1 MKNIFK
7 YFNITY
13 LALFL
18 IIIWDPLRTYILPEK
33 GSGYI
38 VLLFV
43 LLSLT
48 KEIFNKSILRNA
60 IKAPYIFWLIW
71 IIYALVNTFYINSY
85 MAELAPAT
93 FTFSM
98 FLPLF
103 VLLVIANER
112 YDILE
117 LTNLFIWAF
126 FFRIMLSLIFDSFDV
141 VRDIVAR
148 FGEAFNANNIAF
160 GALFLIVC
168 IGFKKYLTKKINII
182 NYIQIVLAL
191 YTIVLTASRKVAI
204 ALAIMII
211 GLIYVERS
219 SEMIKRYVKYMIFA
233 LIASFGFIYTLNYT
247 ALGQRLIDV
256 YYRTLY
262 ASQLETMFD
271 NRLGQYLLGID
282 LFKMYPINGIGLNN
296 FKYVGNSP
304 VVAHSEYIVQF
315 AECGLIGVFIWLLFY
330 GTIIRRLFE
339 TRTISIAHQK
349 ISEYFLFFILAM
361 FFLMTGAWVYNMAM
375 YWVVLGLLIKFT
387 EESRYF
393 FSETP
398 RGKPQ
403 RIFNNKE
410 GDCIPLT
417 PAPHSSPPLMAGYS
431 AGKFHKPGL

>member
-1 MKNIFK
+1 MINNILQYFK
-7 YFNITY
+7 ISYI
-13 LALFL
+13 ALFL
-18 IIIWDPLRTYILPEK
+18 IIIWEPLRTYIFPEK

-38 VLLFV
+38 IFFFTAA
-43 LLSLT
+43 SLA
-48 KEIFNKSILRNA
+48 KEIFNNSFRQHLFKT
-60 IKAPYIFWLIW
+60 PYLFWGIW

-85 MAELAPAT
+85 MSELAPAT
-93 FTFSM
+93 FTFSV

-103 VLLVIANER
+103 ILLVIANER

-126 FFRIMLSLIFDSFDV
+126 FFRIILSLMFDSFDV
-141 VRDIVAR
+141 GRDIVAR
-148 FGEAFNANNIAF
+148 FGEVFNANNISF

-168 IGFKKYLTKKINII
+168 IGLKKFLTNKLNVI
-182 NYIQIVLAL
+182 NYIQIILAL
-191 YTIVLTASRKVAI
+191 YTIALTASRKTAI
-204 ALAIMII
+204 ALAIMIV
-211 GLIYVERS
+211 GLIFVARS
-219 SEMIKRYVKYMIFA
+219 SEMIKRYAKYIIFG
-233 LIASFGFIYTLNYT
+233 LIVSFGFIYTLNYT
-247 ALGQRLIDV
+247 ALGQRLIDA

-282 LFKMYPINGIGLNN
+282 LFKMYPINGVGLNN
-296 FKYVGNSP
+296 FKYVGHYH

-339 TRTISIAHQK
+339 TRTISIAHKK

-361 FFLMTGAWVYNMAM
+361 FFLMTGTWVYDMAM

-393 FSETP
+393 FIRQKS
-398 RGKPQ
+398 
-403 RIFNNKE
+403 
-410 GDCIPLT
+410 L
-417 PAPHSSPPLMAGYS
+417 
-431 AGKFHKPGL
+431 